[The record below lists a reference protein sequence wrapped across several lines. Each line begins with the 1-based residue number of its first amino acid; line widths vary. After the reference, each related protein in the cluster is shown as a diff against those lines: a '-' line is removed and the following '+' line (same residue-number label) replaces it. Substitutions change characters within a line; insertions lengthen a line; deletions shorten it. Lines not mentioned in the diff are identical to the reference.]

1 MQERYVADVEPKD
14 GYADGGSQSSLA
26 IEDLKPL
33 THEEY
38 NALYPRPKKKR
49 HAPSKVA
56 KAPEPEP
63 EPEPVRQSLSLTRD
77 MCVQTL
83 TAEAFCAQEPEPE
96 PEQQPEVAAPA
107 PATVFDDLAGMVKEA
122 THDDSEA
129 ALAATK
135 IQARVRGRNSRR
147 YGKGGRE
154 AALAAAKS
162 RVAAAEAAYAKEE
175 AEAVA
180 AEAAHAK
187 EEAEVSPSA
196 QLPEAAVSDSLTPSA
211 FCSRLFS
218 RSKGSAQTAD

>member
-1 MQERYVADVEPKD
+1 
-14 GYADGGSQSSLA
+14 
-26 IEDLKPL
+26 
-33 THEEY
+33 
-38 NALYPRPKKKR
+38 
-49 HAPSKVA
+49 
-56 KAPEPEP
+56 
-63 EPEPVRQSLSLTRD
+63 

-122 THDDSEA
+122 TDDDSEA

-187 EEAEVSPSA
+187 EEAEVSQASLGA
-196 QLPEAAVSDSLTPSA
+196 CCLTPS
-211 FCSRLFS
+211 FLLGCSQNRC
-218 RSKGSAQTAD
+218 SAQTAD

>member
-1 MQERYVADVEPKD
+1 
-14 GYADGGSQSSLA
+14 
-26 IEDLKPL
+26 
-33 THEEY
+33 
-38 NALYPRPKKKR
+38 
-49 HAPSKVA
+49 
-56 KAPEPEP
+56 
-63 EPEPVRQSLSLTRD
+63 